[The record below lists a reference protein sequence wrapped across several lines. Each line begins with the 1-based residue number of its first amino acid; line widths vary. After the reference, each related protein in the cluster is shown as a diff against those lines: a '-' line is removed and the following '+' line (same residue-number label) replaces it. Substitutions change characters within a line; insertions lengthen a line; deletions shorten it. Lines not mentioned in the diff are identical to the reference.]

1 MAKQESLDRAYIG
14 CAALIGELSHAV
26 RKKVGCIIVSAK
38 GNHIIAEGFN
48 GTPSGFD
55 NCCEIFVAHDYQDSD
70 GSHKICTKCFRSWQL
85 NDIICYS
92 KTKDEV
98 IHAEANALAKIAR
111 SNNSSE
117 GATLYC
123 TLMPCFECAKQ
134 IIQAGIKR
142 VVYLEHY
149 PYPGHT
155 GIVRTPGLELLLKAQ
170 IQVDKLTD

>member
-55 NCCEIFVAHDYQDSD
+55 NCCETKTDD
-70 GSHKICTKCFRSWQL
+70 GLTTKP
-85 NDIICYS
+85 
-92 KTKDEV
+92 EV